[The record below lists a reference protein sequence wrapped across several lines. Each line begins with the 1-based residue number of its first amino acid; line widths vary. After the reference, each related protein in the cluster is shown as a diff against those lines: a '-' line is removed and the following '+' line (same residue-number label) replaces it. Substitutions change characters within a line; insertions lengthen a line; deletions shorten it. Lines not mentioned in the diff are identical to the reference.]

1 MAFQIQKIYPLDLEP
16 RKAIGIDLPFSGKA
30 VFNSNYLTK
39 DAIRNNL
46 INYFLTNKGER
57 YLNPSFGSDIRKL
70 LFENINQDSLDDIKD
85 LVAEDISNYFPR
97 VSPVVFELNATP
109 DSNTVRFYMKYSIL
123 DTNIEDE
130 LLINIEQ

>member
-1 MAFQIQKIYPLDLEP
+1 MAFQVQKIYPLDLEA
-16 RKAIGIDLPFSGKA
+16 RKAVGVDLPFSGKA

-57 YLNPSFGSDIRKL
+57 YLNPSFGSDIRRL
-70 LFENINQDSLDDIKD
+70 LFENITEDSLEDIKEMVADDI
-85 LVAEDISNYFPR
+85 STYFPR
-97 VSPVVFELNATP
+97 VVPTAFELTATP
-109 DSNTVRFYMKYSIL
+109 DSNTVRFYMKYKIT

-130 LLINIEQ
+130 LLINIDQ